1 MAATITQSFVE
12 AFEAYVHKLGQ
23 QQASRLFGTVRYRPI
38 VGNTAHFERVAK
50 SDMAAKAGRHVNT
63 PINNVV
69 HSRRKVSMSTF
80 SWGEAV
86 DQNDVGRLL
95 INPANEYSQLAAM
108 AYGRKVDDVI
118 VAAAVGNATNGDNTT
133 TALPAG
139 QIIGTG
145 VEALSLD
152 FLRTAK
158 RKLDAAEVGM
168 PGSKRYLALRAKGL
182 EDLLK
187 VTEVTSSDYNT
198 VKALVTGEL
207 NTFMGFEFIRT
218 ELVPAAT
225 TGHYCLAFDSSAIGL
240 AMSQQKMVRM
250 AEDPGLSFA
259 TRIYCETTLG
269 AVRIEEEGVVAINI
283 AN

>member
-1 MAATITQSFVE
+1 MSTTITQSFVD
-12 AFEAYVHKLGQ
+12 AFEAYVHRLGQ
-23 QQASRLFGTVRYRPI
+23 QQESRLFGAVRYRPI

-50 SDMAAKAGRHVNT
+50 SDMTAKAGRHVAT
-63 PINNVV
+63 PINDVV

-95 INPANEYSQLAAM
+95 INPANEYSMLAAA
-108 AYGRKVDDVI
+108 AYGRKVDEVI
-118 VAAAVGNATNGDNTT
+118 TAAAVGLATNGDNTT

-152 FLRTAK
+152 FLRSAK
-158 RKLDAAEVGM
+158 RKLDEAEVGM
-168 PGSKRYLALRAKGL
+168 PGSKRFLALNAKGL

-187 VTEVTSSDYNT
+187 VTEATSSDYNT
-198 VKALVTGEL
+198 VKALVQGEL
-207 NTFMGFEFIRT
+207 DTFMGFKFIRT
-218 ELVPAAT
+218 ELVPDPG
-225 TGHYCLAFDSSAIGL
+225 TGHYMLAFDSSAIGL
-240 AMSQQKMVRM
+240 AMSQQKMTRM

-259 TRIYCETTLG
+259 TRIYCETSLG
-269 AVRIEEEGVVAINI
+269 AVRIEETGIVAIHI
-283 AN
+283 AD